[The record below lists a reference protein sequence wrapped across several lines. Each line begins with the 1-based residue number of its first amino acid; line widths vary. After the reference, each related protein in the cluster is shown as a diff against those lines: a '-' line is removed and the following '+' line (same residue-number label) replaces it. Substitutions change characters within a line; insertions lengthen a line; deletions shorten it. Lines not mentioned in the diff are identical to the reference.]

1 MSSRTSTLIKVGA
14 SAIAAALLASVT
26 TSSAPANAALPTLT
40 SGYLTIGTDDPAYGP
55 WFDNNTPSNGKGFES
70 AVAYAVAKQLGFDA
84 EHVKWV
90 KAPFGTVIQP
100 GKKSF
105 DFDINQI
112 SITPER
118 KKAVDFSSGYYDV
131 TQAVVSLKTSKIATA
146 KTLAELKGVALGA
159 QVGTTSL
166 TTINSV
172 IKPTKKASVYDTNDL
187 ATAALKAG
195 QIQGL
200 VVDLPTAFYISAVT
214 DGAVL
219 VGQLPVSGKQEQFG
233 LVLNKGSKL
242 TASVTKAV
250 NALRK
255 AGTLKALADKWL
267 ANAGAPVLK

>member
-1 MSSRTSTLIKVGA
+1 MLFRS
-14 SAIAAALLASVT
+14 
-26 TSSAPANAALPTLT
+26 
-40 SGYLTIGTDDPAYGP
+40 GP

-84 EHVKWV
+84 AHVKWV

-112 SITPER
+112 SITAER
-118 KKAVDFSSGYYDV
+118 QKAVDFSSGYYDV

-219 VGQLPVSGKQEQFG
+219 VGQLPASGKQEQFG

-242 TASVTKAV
+242 TA
-250 NALRK
+250 
-255 AGTLKALADKWL
+255 
-267 ANAGAPVLK
+267 